1 MVYSTMIAKLA
12 SKYLILLFAAHFCFS
27 AKVSL
32 AASSPETSQSSVQQR
47 TEKSAG
53 FDNVAKDI
61 ESLMDSNAIL
71 ALSQLT
77 QYESILN
84 ELSLKQQVHYYHLL
98 ADIYLLQAQYH
109 LVEKTASNGLDL
121 ALGLSSPS
129 LFISELLYSR
139 GFAYESTGNIEA
151 ATNDYENGLALARS
165 LHDKVLIAKG
175 LINLGAIYYLT
186 DRYENS
192 LTVLNDAYNIAKQ
205 TNNDELKGS
214 VNSEL
219 GILYAYLNRADQ
231 SMVYY
236 QQSYQFY
243 KRANKNIS
251 SLEALLN
258 IGTNHFKKK
267 QYQQAITVYKTI
279 IEESDGR
286 TGQNEIMYSTY
297 SGLSLANLKK
307 EQSNPEASYHYLLLS
322 KQYMKNIEQYN
333 VELQYYSDEAFVLFE
348 LDRFDEVLISIG
360 KIEKILNDRESL
372 SFIQTQKQ
380 IKIVNL
386 KSKTYFNLG
395 YYQQAYNTQN
405 KRLVL
410 IKALRKRE
418 QISSIAEVRLALEVK
433 QADLHTKLL
442 ENEQILQEIALL
454 EAEKKQQQQRYY
466 LLYIAVVALI
476 FAWLLIKLIQDQ
488 RRLYKMLTIDALTGI
503 ANRRKTLKQGKLL
516 FNRVKVQQ
524 RALSV
529 LIIDIDSFKSINDQF
544 GHDIGDVIL
553 KKMVQLCIKLLRKTD
568 FMGRISGEEFMVLLP
583 DTSHVDAL
591 IIAEHFRRSVVQ
603 YCCDKEDCSDKK
615 ISVSVGVTCTADFI
629 EGELNGIETLINKAN
644 SLLSQAKAQG
654 RNKVYG

>member
-1 MVYSTMIAKLA
+1 LIAKLA
-12 SKYLILLFAAHFCFS
+12 KKYLILFFFTYFCLS

-32 AASSPETSQSSVQQR
+32 AASSPEASQSSVQQR

-307 EQSNPEASYHYLLLS
+307 EQPNPEASYHYLLLS

-333 VELQYYSDEAFVLFE
+333 VELKYYSDEAFVLFE

-603 YCCDKEDCSDKK
+603 YCCDKEDYSD
-615 ISVSVGVTCTADFI
+615 ISVSIGVTCTADFI

>member
-1 MVYSTMIAKLA
+1 
-12 SKYLILLFAAHFCFS
+12 
-27 AKVSL
+27 
-32 AASSPETSQSSVQQR
+32 
-47 TEKSAG
+47 
-53 FDNVAKDI
+53 
-61 ESLMDSNAIL
+61 
-71 ALSQLT
+71 
-77 QYESILN
+77 
-84 ELSLKQQVHYYHLL
+84 
-98 ADIYLLQAQYH
+98 
-109 LVEKTASNGLDL
+109 
-121 ALGLSSPS
+121 
-129 LFISELLYSR
+129 
-139 GFAYESTGNIEA
+139 
-151 ATNDYENGLALARS
+151 
-165 LHDKVLIAKG
+165 
-175 LINLGAIYYLT
+175 
-186 DRYENS
+186 
-192 LTVLNDAYNIAKQ
+192 
-205 TNNDELKGS
+205 
-214 VNSEL
+214 
-219 GILYAYLNRADQ
+219 
-231 SMVYY
+231 
-236 QQSYQFY
+236 
-243 KRANKNIS
+243 
-251 SLEALLN
+251 
-258 IGTNHFKKK
+258 
-267 QYQQAITVYKTI
+267 
-279 IEESDGR
+279 
-286 TGQNEIMYSTY
+286 
-297 SGLSLANLKK
+297 
-307 EQSNPEASYHYLLLS
+307 
-322 KQYMKNIEQYN
+322 MKNTEQYN

-476 FAWLLIKLIQDQ
+476 FAWLFIKLIQDQ

-591 IIAEHFRRSVVQ
+591 IIAEHFRRSIAQ